1 MTVICV
7 AIPTFRRPAAL
18 RAVVTAVLE
27 QLPDLRAIDAVGAI
41 LVVDND
47 PARSGEDTAA
57 ELGVRYVAEPQ
68 PGIAAVRNR
77 ALDEVAGDADA
88 VVFIDD
94 DEVPEAGWIVRLVGR
109 YLETSADAIAGRV
122 ITVFP
127 PDCDPWVRASGAF
140 VRPERRDGIAMAE
153 AATNNLLLDLGT
165 VANLRLR
172 FDERFGLT
180 GGSDSLFTRQLTRR
194 GGSIV
199 WCQDAVV
206 TEREEAVRF
215 TRAWVLMRTFR
226 FGNTWA
232 RVSIALAESPPAR
245 IRARAVSAA
254 AGFVR
259 VGQGFLLWIAGA
271 ATGSLARRAHG
282 MRTVYR
288 GAGNVAGS
296 LGYAHDE
303 YGRRRRLNPAP

>member
-1 MTVICV
+1 MTVVCI
-7 AIPTFRRPAAL
+7 AIPTFQRPAAL

-27 QLPDLRAIDAVGAI
+27 QLPDLDTIGAVGSI
-41 LVVDND
+41 LVIDND
-47 PARSGEDTAA
+47 PARSGEGTAA
-57 ELGVRYVAEPQ
+57 EFGVRYVAEPR

-77 ALDEVAGDADA
+77 ALDEIAGDNDA
-88 VVFIDD
+88 IVFIDD

-109 YLETSADAIAGRV
+109 YLDTGADAVAGRV

-153 AATNNLLLDLGT
+153 AATNNLLLDLGA

-232 RVSIALAESPPAR
+232 RVAIAIAETPATR
-245 IRARAVSAA
+245 IRARAVAAA
-254 AGFVR
+254 AGMAR
-259 VGQGFLLWIAGA
+259 IGQGLLMWIAGA
-271 ATGSLARRAHG
+271 VTGSLVRRARG

-288 GAGNVAGS
+288 GGGNVAGS
-296 LGYAHDE
+296 IGYAHDE